1 MIYTTELPG
10 SSPNSLLRTYRNL
23 RIGIGS
29 VVIVVM
35 VSVGVAAQSVG
46 VLSSISAYY
55 YTPARTMFVGA
66 LMAASL
72 GLLTISGR
80 GFQRVLLDT
89 AGLLAPLIAI
99 LPTPIGNN
107 TVPGLDAGCP
117 PGRLC
122 VPQAFHADVA
132 NGIYTFVI
140 VGTVV
145 VVVILILSRTK
156 SVDLR
161 SVAGSLVAAAAV
173 LAAVIWLWQREP
185 ELLLNLGHVV
195 AAAGFFLMISAAAV
209 VVVFPGVDRSKS
221 KEPGKVPSKSF
232 RTMYLIIAA
241 GFVIDIAI
249 VASVIVN
256 GNVDSFTIP
265 VILVCELVA
274 LGLFLLFWILQS
286 FPKWTDPN
294 PGII

>member
-1 MIYTTELPG
+1 MITTTELPG

-29 VVIVVM
+29 VVIVVV
-35 VSVGVAAQSVG
+35 VSVGVAAMGVG

-72 GLLTISGR
+72 GLLAISGR
-80 GFQRVLLDT
+80 GLQRVLLDT

-99 LPTPIGNN
+99 LPTPIGNS
-107 TVPGLDAGCP
+107 TVPGLDPGCQ

-122 VPQAFHADVA
+122 VPAAFRADVA
-132 NGIYTFVI
+132 NGIYTFVV

-145 VVVILILSRTK
+145 VVVVLILSRTK
-156 SVDLR
+156 AVELR
-161 SVAGSLVAAAAV
+161 SVAGSLLAAAAV
-173 LAAVIWLWQREP
+173 LAAVIWLWQRDP

-195 AAAGFFLMISAAAV
+195 AAGGFFLMISAAAV
-209 VVVFPGVDRSKS
+209 VVVFPGLDRSQS
-221 KEPGKVPSKSF
+221 KEPGRVPSKAF
-232 RTMYLIIAA
+232 RIMYLVIAA
-241 GFVIDIAI
+241 GFVIDIAVVVSI
-249 VASVIVN
+249 IVN

-265 VILVCELVA
+265 VILVCELAA